1 MKLLLMI
8 ASIVALAAGCSVE
21 QQRPDWDSGGDHKR
35 DLAKLA
41 PLNRA
46 VTDSVNA
53 GKGDNTDWKYMPVP
67 EKGKLKVK
75 VSVDNP
81 KAVATIMFVDSLG
94 QPLGRERLNGTDMV
108 YAFSE
113 DVDGGKYF
121 VQVQTS
127 KFETVY
133 TVKSEFEEKKKP
145 IVRVAPPPPR
155 PDRSRPYKRPRPPK
169 PRPVVKKDPDS
180 IEDDTSGT
188 GTIVIV
194 GKVLNKI
201 AWDDG
206 KKTRITFNKG
216 ESHGVKRGAVA
227 EISGGPTMRVK
238 EVFEEASV
246 GFAKVKASSISQGTR
261 VVITV
266 KGN

>member
-1 MKLLLMI
+1 MVRTL
-8 ASIVALAAGCSVE
+8 SCALAAGFLLCACSVE
-21 QQRPDWDSGGDHKR
+21 QRRPDWDSGGDHKR

-41 PLNRA
+41 LLGRA

-53 GKGDNTDWKYMPVP
+53 GKGDHTDWKYVP
-67 EKGKLKVK
+67 IPGKGQLKVK

-81 KAVATIMFVDSLG
+81 KAVATIQFVDALG

-108 YAFSE
+108 YGFE
-113 DVDGGKYF
+113 EEVNEGKYF

-133 TVKSEFEEKKKP
+133 TVKTQYEAEE
-145 IVRVAPPPPR
+145 VEVVYEPR
-155 PDRSRPYKRPRPPK
+155 PEPEPDRDRPKRRPPK
-169 PRPVVKKDPDS
+169 KRPPKVERASGPD
-180 IEDDTSGT
+180 DGGPAPA
-188 GTIVIV
+188 GTIVII

-201 AWDDG
+201 AWDEG

-216 ESHGVKRGAVA
+216 ANHGVKPGAVA

-238 EVFEEASV
+238 QVFEDASV
-246 GFAKVKASSISQGTR
+246 GFAKVKAATINAGTR

>member
-1 MKLLLMI
+1 VRTLSIALALLLC
-8 ASIVALAAGCSVE
+8 ACSVE
-21 QQRPDWDSGGDHKR
+21 QRRPDWDSGGDHKR

-41 PLNRA
+41 PLGRA

-53 GKGDNTDWKYMPVP
+53 SKGDHTDWKYLPIP
-67 EKGKLKVK
+67 AKGVLKVK

-81 KAVATIMFVDSLG
+81 KAAATIQFVDALG

-108 YAFSE
+108 YGFE
-113 DVDGGKYF
+113 EEVGEGKYF
-121 VQVQTS
+121 VQLQTA
-127 KFETVY
+127 KYETVY
-133 TVKSEFEEKKKP
+133 TVKSEFEEEE
-145 IVRVAPPPPR
+145 VEVEYEPPPPR
-155 PDRSRPYKRPRPPK
+155 EPEPVRTVRKRPKKKTPVVRK
-169 PRPVVKKDPDS
+169 PR
-180 IEDDTSGT
+180 EDDGGPAPA

-201 AWDDG
+201 SWDEG

-216 ESHGVKRGAVA
+216 ANHGVKPGAVA

-238 EVFEEASV
+238 QVFEEASV
-246 GFAKVKASSISQGTR
+246 GFAKVKPATINAGTR

>member
-1 MKLLLMI
+1 MKVRALVW
-8 ASIVALAAGCSVE
+8 VAFLTPSLGCSVE

-53 GKGDNTDWKYMPVP
+53 SKGDNTDWKYITVP
-67 EKGKLKVK
+67 GKGKLRIK

-81 KAVATIMFVDSLG
+81 TAVATMMFVDALG

-108 YAFSE
+108 YNFEE
-113 DVDGGKYF
+113 DVDQGKYF

-133 TVKSEFEEKKKP
+133 TVKNEFEPEKKP
-145 IVRVAPPPPR
+145 IAVAPPPARPER
-155 PDRSRPYKRPRPPK
+155 PDRTRRPP
-169 PRPVVKKDPDS
+169 PRRPDPPPRRDDPDDD
-180 IEDDTSGT
+180 DDTSGT
-188 GTIVIV
+188 GTIVVV

-246 GFAKVKASSISQGTR
+246 GFAKVKPSSISQGTR